1 MADEQITNAQT
12 ELQNADPMVPGTYQI
27 RKIASRL
34 TPIAL
39 LEIAEHLATEGYDKK
54 LFSLLSRVYT
64 EHKGFAYKDQEGIK
78 ELIGKITASAMP
90 SELKMQAYT
99 SFEVPREYKPST
111 EVAEKWVIE
120 CAEKRRNIAAFFMAS
135 YGYGQDLYH
144 IICKDRDL
152 NKMFVEASQPED
164 ILLIFEQ
171 VMEKEDKEF
180 VTGMVRNV
188 KSYYHRVKYVDMELV
203 KRITEEVFSSR
214 QVFFTSKILFCLA
227 FYIPAECLPPAKDL
241 YKTLKI
247 SVNYEEKITKD
258 FVKRYHIDFDLSE
271 EAMCRYYLGNK
282 KSDNEKALVE
292 KFAHH
297 VVAVEDEQ
305 KRRKL
310 IHGAFKRG
318 GLFRMYAGC
327 MQDGC
332 VDEAKQK
339 RFRYSDEQ
347 IAWVKTL
354 PGLKKKSS

>member
-1 MADEQITNAQT
+1 MADENIINAAAD
-12 ELQNADPMVPGTYQI
+12 EQNADPMVPGTYQI

-34 TPIAL
+34 TPIEL
-39 LEIAEHLATEGYDKK
+39 LKIAEHLATEGYDKK

-64 EHKGFAYKDQEGIK
+64 EHKGFAYKDQEGVK
-78 ELIGKITASAMP
+78 ELIGNIATSDVP
-90 SELKMQAYT
+90 TELKMQAYT
-99 SFEVPREYKPST
+99 SFEVPAEYRPALD
-111 EVAEKWVIE
+111 VAEKWVNE
-120 CAEKRRNIAAFFMAS
+120 CSEKRRNIAAFFMAS
-135 YGYGQDLYH
+135 YGYGNDLYH
-144 IICKDRDL
+144 IICRDREL

-164 ILLIFEQ
+164 VLLIFEQ
-171 VMEKEDKEF
+171 VMFREDKEF
-180 VTGMVRNV
+180 ITGMIRNV
-188 KSYYHRVKYVDMELV
+188 KSYYHRVKYKDTALV
-203 KRITEEVFSSR
+203 KKITEEVFASR

-227 FYIPAECLPPAKDL
+227 FYIPSECLPPAKEL

-247 SVNYEEKITKD
+247 SVNYEERITKD

-292 KFAHH
+292 KFASH
-297 VVAVEDEQ
+297 VVLVEDEEM
-305 KRRKL
+305 KRKL

-327 MQDGC
+327 MQDGG